1 VKLSTR
7 STYGLRALA
16 VLACK
21 YGQGPVLLR
30 DIVEVQQ
37 LPTTYLEQLMVL
49 LRKSGL
55 VSATRGVNGGYRL
68 TRDPREVTLAEVI
81 KILEG
86 PINLVECSAIVN
98 CDRRPECCALREYLD
113 NASTVLTDYL
123 TSVTLHDL
131 CTRQHNIDDLVEV
144 SVPSTQ

>member
-1 VKLSTR
+1 MKLSTR

-30 DIVEVQQ
+30 DIVEIQH

-55 VSATRGVNGGYRL
+55 VTATRGVNGGYRL
-68 TRDPREVTLAEVI
+68 TRDPREVTLAEVVQ
-81 KILEG
+81 ILEG

-98 CDRRPECCALREYLD
+98 CDRQPEHCALRHIL
-113 NASTVLTDYL
+113 NGASQVLTDYL
-123 TSVTLHDL
+123 SSITLAEL
-131 CTRQHNIDDLVEV
+131 CEQQRAINERLGLATAIV
-144 SVPSTQ
+144 